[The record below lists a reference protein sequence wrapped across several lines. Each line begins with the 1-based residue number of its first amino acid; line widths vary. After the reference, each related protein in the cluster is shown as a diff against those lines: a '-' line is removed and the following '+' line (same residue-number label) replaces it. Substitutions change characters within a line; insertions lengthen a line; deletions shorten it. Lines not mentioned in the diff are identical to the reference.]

1 MQLQK
6 HFEKSEEELQQPRIT
21 DAVLTADAKWVL
33 SQLEL
38 ERGVAREEQGFPER
52 VQDWWAAP
60 TMVGKKKRKRKI
72 RGKKKGATAPQM
84 VGAEDLRG
92 EVSALALREDDVEEQ
107 DSGIAME
114 EEKEFERCESPV
126 FMSPA
131 GSVVDDG
138 EEEEEL

>member
-6 HFEKSEEELQQPRIT
+6 HFEKSEDQLQQPRIT
-21 DAVLTADAKWVL
+21 DAVLTDNAKWVL

-60 TMVGKKKRKRKI
+60 TMVGKKKRKGKI
-72 RGKKKGATAPQM
+72 GGKNKGATAPQM

-92 EVSALALREDDVEEQ
+92 EVGALALRVDEVEEQ
-107 DSGIAME
+107 DSGISME
-114 EEKEFERCESPV
+114 EEPDFERCESPV